1 MSNLPG
7 RTVTRGRGQRP
18 GSEEQG
24 PRHWLRQL
32 LASGARAA
40 AGTGGA
46 EAGGEG
52 GALGALLRGTV
63 SSNFKEAVRDGP
75 VHLAASTG
83 FAWAKKSRPDATAAA
98 AVTKTTARESRCPRP
113 PVAATSAAFGSA
125 WAAPA
130 PPQIRCPWPPPP
142 AAGPPAA
149 T

>member
-52 GALGALLRGTV
+52 GALG
-63 SSNFKEAVRDGP
+63 
-75 VHLAASTG
+75 HLAASTG

-113 PVAATSAAFGSA
+113 PVAATSAASA
-125 WAAPA
+125 AARGRNVHRVRIRLGRARHTVDPSPVA
-130 PPQIRCPWPPPP
+130 AAARETRCPWPTTVIGGDEP
-142 AAGPPAA
+142 
-149 T
+149 

>member
-52 GALGALLRGTV
+52 GALGALLGGTV
-63 SSNFKEAVRDGP
+63 SSSFKEAPRVADRLPLSGP
-75 VHLAASTG
+75 VQLAASTG
-83 FAWAKKSRPDATAAA
+83 FAWAKKSRTEATAAA
-98 AVTKTTARESRCPRP
+98 AVTKTAVREPRRLRTPP
-113 PVAATSAAFGSA
+113 PVAATPAAFRSA
-125 WAAPA
+125 WAAPT
-130 PPQIRCPWPPPP
+130 PPQIRCP
-142 AAGPPAA
+142 
-149 T
+149 

>member
-1 MSNLPG
+1 LESQTRFPCEGDNEKAYLMSNLPG

-24 PRHWLRQL
+24 LRHWLRQL

-83 FAWAKKSRPDATAAA
+83 FA
-98 AVTKTTARESRCPRP
+98 
-113 PVAATSAAFGSA
+113 
-125 WAAPA
+125 
-130 PPQIRCPWPPPP
+130 
-142 AAGPPAA
+142 
-149 T
+149 